1 MKNDTHQSPL
11 GNFTDLLIALGRDAA
26 NQKETGALLLSYGLL
41 IAPTLSAAVGE
52 HSMEEEDNTGSGT
65 SAVSRE
71 LTPKKRRRRVRV

>member
-11 GNFTDLLIALGRDAA
+11 GDFTDLLIALGRDAA

-52 HSMEEEDNTGSGT
+52 ESADDDEDTGSGT

-71 LTPKKRRRRVRV
+71 LTPKNRRRRVRI

>member
-1 MKNDTHQSPL
+1 MKNDTHKSPL

-26 NQKETGALLLSYGLL
+26 NQKKSGALLLTYGLL

-52 HSMEEEDNTGSGT
+52 QSADDDEDTGSGT
-65 SAVSRE
+65 STVSRD